1 MFVKALNSIKVYV
14 GSGGYLY
21 EKHKMLTLIILLF
34 FIVLAVWGV
43 AFLFINKISLYPR
56 NFVYLGVYLLLMGIV
71 LVLVVRGKESFHE
84 YGFRWPRSLMNCM
97 VLSALLASVYVII
110 TVFIPGSL
118 RNFEVLPPNPF
129 DVYTNITIIFVAV
142 FAEEIIFR
150 GYILRNLIKMH
161 GFFTAILLGSAM
173 YSLTYAIYRLPL
185 ALVLEMQGQLESAL
199 SFFMAGIFLG
209 TLFYKTRTLMYCIV
223 VHLFIRIFQF
233 LTPLHAMINGY
244 ERLLFEIIAYA
255 TLTYVVLI
263 TVLTRKD
270 GE

>member
-1 MFVKALNSIKVYV
+1 
-14 GSGGYLY
+14 LY
-21 EKHKMLTLIILLF
+21 EKHKMLTLIVLLF
-34 FIVLAVWGV
+34 FIVLAVWGI
-43 AFLFINKISLYPR
+43 AFLFIKISLYPR
-56 NFVYLGVYLLLMGIV
+56 SFVYLGVYILLVGIV

-84 YGFRWPRSLMNCM
+84 YGFRWPRSLMNM
-97 VLSALLASVYVII
+97 VLGAFLASVYVII

-118 RNFEVLPPNPF
+118 RNFEVLPANPF
-129 DVYTNITIIFVAV
+129 DVYMNITIIFVAV

-161 GFFTAILLGSAM
+161 GFFTAILLSSAM

-185 ALVLEMQGQLESAL
+185 ALLLEMQGQLESAS

-233 LTPLHAMINGY
+233 LTPLHAITSGY

-255 TLTYVVLI
+255 TLTYLVLI

-270 GE
+270 GG